1 MSDADGR
8 FHGRRGSGRG
18 SRSRSGARLYGK
30 CTGISAD
37 GGSDGFGVVG
47 AESDVSNKKERKMC
61 GMMEVATIEIKF
73 RI

>member
-1 MSDADGR
+1 
-8 FHGRRGSGRG
+8 
-18 SRSRSGARLYGK
+18 LYGK
-30 CTGISAD
+30 CTGIIRD
-37 GGSDGFGVVG
+37 GGSDRFGVVG